1 MRKIIAIAALAVAGI
16 SAQAS
21 AQDAPATTAAV
32 TAKVGQLVVSSD
44 NKRIGRIDRVEAT
57 RVGVIYD
64 MKYVYIPVA
73 TLSAGEGGRVVTSLA
88 RKDIGR

>member
-21 AQDAPATTAAV
+21 AEDAPAAAAV
-32 TAKVGQLVVSSD
+32 TAKVGQLLVTSD
-44 NKRIGRIDRVEAT
+44 AKRIGRIDRVEAT

-64 MKYVYIPVA
+64 TKYIFVPVA
-73 TLSAGEGGRVVTSLA
+73 SLSAGENGRIVTSLT